1 MSQEPAELNV
11 SAYMTADPITVTA
24 DVKFFDA
31 VTIMYKNRIGNLVVT
46 KDNEAVGLISER
58 QIIHYLVSEETIT
71 DKPMSHIAT
80 SLFTKIS
87 PDTTI
92 LDAAKIRFE
101 KNRKLLVFKND
112 KLAGIITT
120 SDMLRGLRNLNS
132 QISID
137 HVLAP
142 KMYTCSF
149 QDTVFDQIKLMHE
162 KRIGSVIVNKDN
174 EPYGIFTER
183 DLICNALA
191 IAADMSEE
199 VGRYCSH
206 PLITADVGIN
216 FQEASD
222 IMATNK
228 IKRLPLKKEGRLT
241 TIVCACDLLKAF
253 EKA

>member
-1 MSQEPAELNV
+1 MPQKPAELNV

-24 DVKFFDA
+24 DVTFFDA
-31 VTIMYKNRIGNLVVT
+31 VTIMYKNGIGNLVVT
-46 KDNEAVGLISER
+46 KDNEPVGLISER
-58 QIIHYLVSEETIT
+58 QILHYLVSEERIT

-101 KNRKLLVFKND
+101 KNRKLLVFEGE
-112 KLAGIITT
+112 KLVGIVTT
-120 SDMLRGLRNLNS
+120 SDMLRGLRKLNS
-132 QISID
+132 EISIEN
-137 HVLAP
+137 VLAP
-142 KMYTCSF
+142 KLYTCSF
-149 QDTVFDQIKLMHE
+149 DDTLLDQIKLMHE

-191 IAADMSEE
+191 IEADMSEK

-206 PLITADVGIN
+206 PLVTADVGIN
-216 FQEASD
+216 FRETSD
-222 IMATNK
+222 IMANNK
-228 IKRLPLKKEGRLT
+228 IKRLPLKKESKIT

-253 EKA
+253 EKV

>member
-1 MSQEPAELNV
+1 MSQKPAELNV
-11 SAYMTADPITVTA
+11 SAYMTTNPITVSA
-24 DVKFFDA
+24 DVTFFDA
-31 VTIMYKNRIGNLVVT
+31 VTKMYHNGIGNLIVIV
-46 KDNEAVGLISER
+46 DNRPVGLISER
-58 QIIHYLVSEETIT
+58 QIIQYLVTEGTIT

-101 KNRKLLVFKND
+101 KNRKLLVFEGE
-112 KLAGIITT
+112 KLAGILTT

-132 QISID
+132 NISIEN
-137 HVLAP
+137 VLAP
-142 KMYTCSF
+142 KLYTCSF
-149 QDTVFDQIKLMHE
+149 DDTLLDQIKLMHE

-191 IAADMSEE
+191 IEADMNEK
-199 VGRYCSH
+199 VGLYCSH
-206 PLITADVGIN
+206 PLVTADVGIN
-216 FQEASD
+216 FREASD
-222 IMATNK
+222 IMAKNK
-228 IKRLPLKKEGRLT
+228 LKRLPLKKDGKLT

-253 EKA
+253 EKV

>member
-1 MSQEPAELNV
+1 MSQEPAGLNV

-58 QIIHYLVSEETIT
+58 QIIHYLVSEQTIT
-71 DKPMSHIAT
+71 DKPMSNIAT

-120 SDMLRGLRNLNS
+120 SDML
-132 QISID
+132 ID

-191 IAADMSEE
+191 IEADMSEE